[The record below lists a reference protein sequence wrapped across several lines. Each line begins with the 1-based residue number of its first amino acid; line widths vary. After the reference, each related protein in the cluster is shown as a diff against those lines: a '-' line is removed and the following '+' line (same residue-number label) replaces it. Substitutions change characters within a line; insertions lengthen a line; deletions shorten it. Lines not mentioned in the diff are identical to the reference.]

1 MDKSRTIVAEQF
13 DDLEQQH
20 SASTLGMWVFL
31 ATEVLFFGGMFAG
44 YLVYRVLYGDA
55 FAEASRQ
62 MNLVLGTIN
71 TAVLLSSSLTMAL
84 AVNAAGRG
92 LRRRT
97 ILFLLVTMALGLTFL
112 GIKGVEYAQKFRE
125 HLVPGLNFAFA
136 GSNAAHVQMFFVLYF
151 LLTGF
156 HALHLTIGVGVL
168 TVMTAKAYAGRFSE
182 TYYAPVEIAGLYWH
196 FVDIIW
202 IFLYPLLYLIRAYR

>member
-13 DDLEQQH
+13 DDPEQQR

-44 YLVYRVLYGDA
+44 YLVYRVLYGEA
-55 FAEASRQ
+55 FAEASHQ
-62 MNLVLGTIN
+62 MNLVLGTVN
-71 TAVLLSSSLTMAL
+71 TAVLLCSSLTMAL

-92 LRRRT
+92 IRGRT
-97 ILFLLVTMALGLTFL
+97 VLFLLVTMVLGMTFL

-125 HLVPGLNFAFA
+125 HLVPGLNFAFE
-136 GSNAAHVQMFFVLYF
+136 GSNTSHVQMFFVLYF

-168 TVMTAKAYAGRFSE
+168 SVMTAKAYRGRFSAD
-182 TYYAPVEIAGLYWH
+182 YYSPVEIAGLYWH

-202 IFLYPLLYLIRAYR
+202 IFLYPLLYLIRVYR

>member
-1 MDKSRTIVAEQF
+1 MDKSRAIVAEQF
-13 DDLEQQH
+13 DDPEQQR

-44 YLVYRVLYGDA
+44 YLVYRVLYGEA
-55 FAEASRQ
+55 FAEASHQ
-62 MNLVLGTIN
+62 MNLVLGTVN

-92 LRRRT
+92 IRGRT
-97 ILFLLVTMALGLTFL
+97 VLFLLLTMALGLTFL
-112 GIKGVEYAQKFRE
+112 GIKGVEYAQKYQE
-125 HLVPGLNFAFA
+125 HLVPGLNFAFE
-136 GSNAAHVQMFFVLYF
+136 GSNANHVQMFFVLYF

-168 TVMTAKAYAGRFSE
+168 SVMTAKAYRGRFSAD
-182 TYYAPVEIAGLYWH
+182 YYSPVEIAGLYWH

-202 IFLYPLLYLIRAYR
+202 IFLYPLLYLIRVYR